1 MKPSFNDSEWEI
13 GKGVLGMNEDG
24 VGEAV
29 VIEEGISIWAG
40 ADPGFGSNSKAR
52 SRARSTAAD
61 RSVHSTPADRSVR
74 STAAFI
80 EGMTPKELGELAE
93 AEFLHRAM
101 GMAIA
106 KPWGESQ
113 AYDFIVDDE
122 GRLCRVQVK
131 AAFREGPEG
140 GYSLRAYRSSEK
152 CYTEKEIDA
161 LAGYAAPE
169 NAWYLFPVR
178 VIKKV
183 KSLKLFPGSKGRRSK
198 FEKWREAWE
207 VVGGRMRQGRK

>member
-1 MKPSFNDSEWEI
+1 MNLSF
-13 GKGVLGMNEDG
+13 GMTNLSNEGGDG
-24 VGEAV
+24 CMGGRGEA
-29 VIEEGISIWAG
+29 ES
-40 ADPGFGSNSKAR
+40 GSGSRAKSKATARAMSDAR
-52 SRARSTAAD
+52 SKAAGEGARSTL
-61 RSVHSTPADRSVR
+61 
-74 STAAFI
+74 AFI

-93 AEFLHRAM
+93 AEFLRRALGM

-106 KPWGESQ
+106 KPWGESG
-113 AYDFIVDDE
+113 AYDFIVDAE

-131 AAFREGPEG
+131 AAFREGPQG

-178 VIKKV
+178 VIRKV
-183 KSLKLFPGSKGRRSK
+183 KSLKLFPRSKGRRSK
-198 FEKWREAWE
+198 FEKWREAWG
-207 VVGGRMRQGRK
+207 VVRGKDR

>member
-1 MKPSFNDSEWEI
+1 MGEDEVVVASVQI
-13 GKGVLGMNEDG
+13 GK
-24 VGEAV
+24 
-29 VIEEGISIWAG
+29 VISLWAQAESG
-40 ADPGFGSNSKAR
+40 AGSRAKSKT
-52 SRARSTAAD
+52 SKARSTAAD
-61 RSVHSTPADRSVR
+61 PSAGLTAGGSVPFTLAS
-74 STAAFI
+74 I
-80 EGMTPKELGELAE
+80 EGMSPKELGELAE
-93 AEFLHRAM
+93 AEFLRRALGM

-106 KPWGESQ
+106 KPWGESR

-131 AAFREGPEG
+131 AAFREGPQG

-152 CYTEKEIDA
+152 CYTSKEIDA

-198 FEKWREAWE
+198 FEKWREAWG
-207 VVGGRMRQGRK
+207 VVRGR

>member
-1 MKPSFNDSEWEI
+1 MNGDGIEVE
-13 GKGVLGMNEDG
+13 LGEL
-24 VGEAV
+24 A
-29 VIEEGISIWAG
+29 GISIWGMAESE
-40 ADPGFGSNSKAR
+40 FGSNSKSKAR
-52 SRARSTAAD
+52 SKAS
-61 RSVHSTPADRSVR
+61 DRSVR
-74 STAAFI
+74 STQAGFTRAGLTQANSVPA

-93 AEFLHRAM
+93 AEFLRRALGM

-131 AAFREGPEG
+131 AAFREGPQG

-183 KSLKLFPGSKGRRSK
+183 KSLKLFPWSKGKRSK
-198 FEKWREAWE
+198 FEKWREAWG
-207 VVGGRMRQGRK
+207 VVRGKMRR

>member
-1 MKPSFNDSEWEI
+1 MDGDRVDVE
-13 GKGVLGMNEDG
+13 LGELG
-24 VGEAV
+24 
-29 VIEEGISIWAG
+29 GISIWGMAESE
-40 ADPGFGSNSKAR
+40 FESNSKSKAK
-52 SRARSTAAD
+52 SKAAGGGARSTQANSQATD
-61 RSVHSTPADRSVR
+61 
-74 STAAFI
+74 
-80 EGMTPKELGELAE
+80 GMTPKELGELAE
-93 AEFLHRAM
+93 AEFLRRALGM

-106 KPWGESQ
+106 KPWGESR

-131 AAFREGPEG
+131 AAFREGPQG
-140 GYSLRAYRSSEK
+140 GYSLRAYRSSK
-152 CYTEKEIDA
+152 QCYTEKEIDA

-198 FEKWREAWE
+198 FEKWREAWG
-207 VVGGRMRQGRK
+207 VVRGRR

>member
-1 MKPSFNDSEWEI
+1 MGEDEVVASVQI
-13 GKGVLGMNEDG
+13 GE
-24 VGEAV
+24 
-29 VIEEGISIWAG
+29 VISLWAQ
-40 ADPGFGSNSKAR
+40 AESGSG
-52 SRARSTAAD
+52 SRAKSKTPKAKSTAAHPSAGLRAD
-61 RSVHSTPADRSVR
+61 GSVPFTLAS
-74 STAAFI
+74 I

-93 AEFLHRAM
+93 AEFLRRALGM

-106 KPWGESQ
+106 KPWGESG
-113 AYDFIVDDE
+113 AYDFIVDAE

-131 AAFREGPEG
+131 AAFREGPQG

-178 VIKKV
+178 VIRKV

-198 FEKWREAWE
+198 FEKWREAWG
-207 VVGGRMRQGRK
+207 VVRGKVR

>member
-1 MKPSFNDSEWEI
+1 LIKEW
-13 GKGVLGMNEDG
+13 MNMDGDG
-24 VGEAV
+24 VEVELGELG
-29 VIEEGISIWAG
+29 GITIWAG
-40 ADPGFGSNSKAR
+40 AEPGAG
-52 SRARSTAAD
+52 SRAKSKTSRAKSTAVEASAGLGAGG
-61 RSVHSTPADRSVR
+61 SVPFTLASV
-74 STAAFI
+74 

-93 AEFLHRAM
+93 AEFLRRALGM

-106 KPWGESQ
+106 KPWGESR

-131 AAFREGPEG
+131 AAFREGPKG

-152 CYTEKEIDA
+152 CYTKKEIDA

-169 NAWYLFPVR
+169 NAWYLFPVW

-198 FEKWREAWE
+198 FEKWREAWG
-207 VVGGRMRQGRK
+207 VVRGR

>member
-1 MKPSFNDSEWEI
+1 
-13 GKGVLGMNEDG
+13 MNGDG
-24 VGEAV
+24 VEVELGELG
-29 VIEEGISIWAG
+29 GISIWGMAESE
-40 ADPGFGSNSKAR
+40 FESNSKAKAK
-52 SRARSTAAD
+52 SKAS
-61 RSVHSTPADRSVR
+61 DRSVR
-74 STAAFI
+74 STRASSTQANSSPA

-93 AEFLHRAM
+93 AEFLRRALGM

-106 KPWGESQ
+106 KPWGESG
-113 AYDFIVDDE
+113 AYDFIVDAE

-131 AAFREGPEG
+131 AAFREGPQG

-152 CYTEKEIDA
+152 CYTAKEIDA

-178 VIKKV
+178 VIRKV

-198 FEKWREAWE
+198 FEKWREAWG
-207 VVGGRMRQGRK
+207 VVRGRVR

>member
-1 MKPSFNDSEWEI
+1 MDGDAVEVE
-13 GKGVLGMNEDG
+13 LGELG
-24 VGEAV
+24 
-29 VIEEGISIWAG
+29 GISIWGMAESE
-40 ADPGFGSNSKAR
+40 FESNSKSKAKAK
-52 SRARSTAAD
+52 SKAS
-61 RSVHSTPADRSVR
+61 DRSVR
-74 STAAFI
+74 STQAGSTRAGSTQANSVPA

-93 AEFLHRAM
+93 AEFLRRALGM

-106 KPWGESQ
+106 KPWGESR

-131 AAFREGPEG
+131 AAFREGPQG

-169 NAWYLFPVR
+169 NAWYFFPVR
-178 VIKKV
+178 VIRKV

-198 FEKWREAWE
+198 FEKWREAWG
-207 VVGGRMRQGRK
+207 VVRGRMR

>member
-1 MKPSFNDSEWEI
+1 MGEDEVVASVQI
-13 GKGVLGMNEDG
+13 GEVISLWAQAGSGSGKRMAKARA
-24 VGEAV
+24 GEAPA
-29 VIEEGISIWAG
+29 S
-40 ADPGFGSNSKAR
+40 P
-52 SRARSTAAD
+52 RAEAL
-61 RSVHSTPADRSVR
+61 P
-74 STAAFI
+74 AFI

-93 AEFLHRAM
+93 AEFLRRALGM
-101 GMAIA
+101 GMAIT

-131 AAFREGPEG
+131 AAFREGPQG
-140 GYSLRAYRSSEK
+140 GYSLRAYRSSK
-152 CYTEKEIDA
+152 QCYTKKEIDV

-178 VIKKV
+178 VIQKV
-183 KSLKLFPGSKGRRSK
+183 KSLKLFPGSKGKRSK

-207 VVGGRMRQGRK
+207 VVRGRVRRGARNRAGVK